1 MDPYRYPYGYHPAPP
16 PVDPGGVTPITTNQ
30 QGVAMMAPQG
40 YISAAPSPAYPVY
53 YGGAGAVPLGGSV
66 PPVATVP
73 STWGMHYGPG
83 MAGVEYPA
91 VTAMPGAYPTAG
103 PVTTRELTQF
113 PSPGSESVSTTYM
126 PYASRG
132 EFVSLASGNF
142 GSPYVVPSPTSPPSV
157 TRMSVGSVP
166 SSSSEGVCSS
176 TSSVDSASA
185 HRSSLED
192 QEVRDQLRQFR
203 HMLEGLERRLDNR
216 LRDSP
221 QPRQP
226 VVTPPGFAA
235 FPLAEPHPSLLVEAP
250 AVPLESTPESSVQPP
265 AAFTMG
271 QAREQ
276 RVTAAS
282 GLATTVT
289 RSAPAVSTVAP
300 VTPRVS
306 TSVVLPSGTATVALP
321 GRPQVPLG
329 RGFLSAS
336 RMASAAT
343 QAPGRISVP
352 RTPALTRT
360 PSPAPPSNPGA
371 WQQVPYRNRAPA
383 HSQQPRRIEAPSVH
397 EHQLTH
403 VPASRAEQRAES
415 VSAPPAPPSSTTTM
429 KTKRRKPSQLA
440 RESRLRK
447 CFNCGERGHLSLE
460 CARPC
465 YKCNIAG
472 HHSARC
478 PYSVNRAPGQEA
490 SSSSHSSAQSTPER
504 PVRPI
509 SGGNSSPAVT
519 QPPTQG
525 VLPSDTPAPHSSLGR
540 GLLALSTFLPLPPA
554 GRGAQLLAALHR
566 NRSAAASETRQPAPS
581 IPSKQQ
587 SARTA
592 TTAEVSAAPPST
604 ATTLYGLS
612 TASSRGQQQRAAGA
626 STEASSASAAVPGPS
641 SPSTQAQ
648 PQASSNTAPKVQPQL
663 TPSQGQSLRGQA
675 TGQSASSSSG
685 AQGASSSSSSTRAIP
700 AINEVTASSKQQP
713 TPSRRGKKSPRGKR
727 STRDRQPPPPPP
739 SSESPFPY
747 DGDAHAMWQTLRWQ
761 KDLMLERGTVSKDEL
776 ALNCQQ
782 RFIMRDL
789 EAGQRTAELSEEQ
802 FREYISQLPPL
813 ASSKEE
819 LRTLLFSEDTI
830 PMEVDS
836 AVPATCTEHESS
848 TPSERCV
855 ASPVETQARPQREMS
870 PGRLSPVSP
879 SEAALL
885 SSSDEGSSSST
896 VVAASPLPQE
906 PTDSSSTVSGIT
918 GFPHA
923 SGVSVGQSRCPIP
936 HCAFVGGMEKMGL
949 HALDDHL
956 PWYVRPDLHCDQC
969 QGLRFESDSQM
980 MVHTQQEH
988 GNVPAGRLREGAD
1001 NLSACL
1007 IFLATHLCDPA
1018 SANLYGLLRY
1028 VQLHHANQTLDI
1040 PFLWGMSLSAL
1051 DLVFLQSHQ
1060 LPPLQLGSP
1069 LTALP
1074 SVACLLHWQVLLAL
1088 ASHLSRK
1095 ERDALRCYLVTPPH
1109 HAAPS
1114 PGTNTGATSASAP
1127 SQRVQAARTAAAKA
1141 HQECQRQMLKGTP
1154 RALPE
1159 AAPLGGAF
1167 SHLDYL
1173 SDSHFHLH
1181 WLVKERLPSQSN
1193 RSVDLESL
1201 RQTFSTQE
1209 PSAIPLGTAVDSC
1222 LLEQSRRLPSTR
1234 ATNSAVWLALGAHPN
1249 MAGKWNAGERT
1260 EAIQELKARL
1270 LENAG
1275 QVVAIGEIGIDLSL
1289 DECTSAFEGRQVSF
1303 LQEFVSTIQE
1313 HEALRS
1319 LPLVLHIRDRSSK
1332 LKTAPTV
1339 CAQALV
1345 DAGVP
1350 RDHKIYWHCF
1360 TGTSKDAEKWLETFP
1375 NTLFGV
1381 SPRAITSRPEV
1392 TAFFGSAPLE
1402 QLLVETDSPKL
1413 QHAPTGRHGIAVRS
1427 PYHVGEVYKWLAN
1440 LRNMGSVA
1448 VLSRTIN
1455 RNYATFYNV
1464 PHPCWWREYVHVVF
1478 TKFPRQFWFF
1488 GNGMFN

>member
-1 MDPYRYPYGYHPAPP
+1 
-16 PVDPGGVTPITTNQ
+16 
-30 QGVAMMAPQG
+30 
-40 YISAAPSPAYPVY
+40 
-53 YGGAGAVPLGGSV
+53 
-66 PPVATVP
+66 
-73 STWGMHYGPG
+73 
-83 MAGVEYPA
+83 
-91 VTAMPGAYPTAG
+91 
-103 PVTTRELTQF
+103 
-113 PSPGSESVSTTYM
+113 
-126 PYASRG
+126 
-132 EFVSLASGNF
+132 
-142 GSPYVVPSPTSPPSV
+142 
-157 TRMSVGSVP
+157 
-166 SSSSEGVCSS
+166 
-176 TSSVDSASA
+176 
-185 HRSSLED
+185 
-192 QEVRDQLRQFR
+192 
-203 HMLEGLERRLDNR
+203 
-216 LRDSP
+216 
-221 QPRQP
+221 
-226 VVTPPGFAA
+226 
-235 FPLAEPHPSLLVEAP
+235 
-250 AVPLESTPESSVQPP
+250 
-265 AAFTMG
+265 
-271 QAREQ
+271 
-276 RVTAAS
+276 
-282 GLATTVT
+282 
-289 RSAPAVSTVAP
+289 
-300 VTPRVS
+300 
-306 TSVVLPSGTATVALP
+306 
-321 GRPQVPLG
+321 
-329 RGFLSAS
+329 
-336 RMASAAT
+336 
-343 QAPGRISVP
+343 
-352 RTPALTRT
+352 
-360 PSPAPPSNPGA
+360 
-371 WQQVPYRNRAPA
+371 
-383 HSQQPRRIEAPSVH
+383 
-397 EHQLTH
+397 
-403 VPASRAEQRAES
+403 
-415 VSAPPAPPSSTTTM
+415 
-429 KTKRRKPSQLA
+429 
-440 RESRLRK
+440 
-447 CFNCGERGHLSLE
+447 
-460 CARPC
+460 
-465 YKCNIAG
+465 
-472 HHSARC
+472 
-478 PYSVNRAPGQEA
+478 
-490 SSSSHSSAQSTPER
+490 
-504 PVRPI
+504 
-509 SGGNSSPAVT
+509 
-519 QPPTQG
+519 
-525 VLPSDTPAPHSSLGR
+525 
-540 GLLALSTFLPLPPA
+540 
-554 GRGAQLLAALHR
+554 
-566 NRSAAASETRQPAPS
+566 
-581 IPSKQQ
+581 
-587 SARTA
+587 
-592 TTAEVSAAPPST
+592 
-604 ATTLYGLS
+604 
-612 TASSRGQQQRAAGA
+612 
-626 STEASSASAAVPGPS
+626 
-641 SPSTQAQ
+641 
-648 PQASSNTAPKVQPQL
+648 
-663 TPSQGQSLRGQA
+663 
-675 TGQSASSSSG
+675 
-685 AQGASSSSSSTRAIP
+685 
-700 AINEVTASSKQQP
+700 
-713 TPSRRGKKSPRGKR
+713 
-727 STRDRQPPPPPP
+727 
-739 SSESPFPY
+739 
-747 DGDAHAMWQTLRWQ
+747 
-761 KDLMLERGTVSKDEL
+761 
-776 ALNCQQ
+776 
-782 RFIMRDL
+782 
-789 EAGQRTAELSEEQ
+789 
-802 FREYISQLPPL
+802 
-813 ASSKEE
+813 
-819 LRTLLFSEDTI
+819 
-830 PMEVDS
+830 
-836 AVPATCTEHESS
+836 
-848 TPSERCV
+848 
-855 ASPVETQARPQREMS
+855 MS

-1275 QVVAIGEIGIDLSL
+1275 RVVAIGEIGIDLSL

-1464 PHPCWWREYVHVVF
+1464 PHPC
-1478 TKFPRQFWFF
+1478 
-1488 GNGMFN
+1488 